1 MPNEEITRKMLEAAN
16 NVITNIDDD
25 EKNLEAF
32 DELVKK
38 FLADDIYLS
47 DYVTS
52 VTPRELAV
60 IYISTK
66 LINDVWS
73 NLATD
78 ATFGMEYFSDNEK
91 FKEFQLNISQYI
103 KFALEE
109 EDEKSILLLH
119 DAIESYFE
127 LVVELEKLVGEE
139 IKK

>member
-16 NVITNIDDD
+16 NVITNIDEV
-25 EKNLEAF
+25 EKHLEAF

-38 FLADDIYLS
+38 FLVDDIYLS
-47 DYVTS
+47 DYVTN
-52 VTPRELAV
+52 VTPRELSV
-60 IYISTK
+60 IYISRK
-66 LINDVWS
+66 LIDDVWS

-103 KFALEE
+103 KSALEE
-109 EDEKSILLLH
+109 KDEKSVLYLYN
-119 DAIESYFE
+119 AIESYFE

>member
-16 NVITNIDDD
+16 NVITNRD
-25 EKNLEAF
+25 EVEKHLEAF

-38 FLADDIYLS
+38 FLVDDIYLS
-47 DYVTS
+47 DYVTN
-52 VTPRELAV
+52 VTPRELSV
-60 IYISTK
+60 IYISRK

-103 KFALEE
+103 KSALEE
-109 EDEKSILLLH
+109 KDEKSVLYLYN
-119 DAIESYFE
+119 AIESYFE

>member
-1 MPNEEITRKMLEAAN
+1 MKNEEITIKMLEAAN
-16 NVITNIDDD
+16 NVITNIDKY

-47 DYVTS
+47 DYVTN
-52 VTPRELAV
+52 VTQRELSV
-60 IYISTK
+60 MYISTK
-66 LINDVWS
+66 LINDFWG

-78 ATFGMEYFSDNEK
+78 ATFGIEYFNDNQK
-91 FKEFQLNISQYI
+91 FKDFQFNISQYI
-103 KFALEE
+103 KSTLEE
-109 EDEKSILLLH
+109 EDEKGIFHLY

-127 LVVELEKLVGEE
+127 LVVELESLVGEE